1 MSETSN
7 IISASKT
14 ILLPLAPCTL
24 PLMFRLRNLNI
35 IIYEVRIDKS
45 GSSSTCRKGCRH

>member
-1 MSETSN
+1 MNETSN
-7 IISASKT
+7 IISDRRGN
-14 ILLPLAPCTL
+14 LLPLAPCTL

>member
-14 ILLPLAPCTL
+14 ILLPLAPCSL
-24 PLMFRLRNLNI
+24 PLKLSLRNLNNF
-35 IIYEVRIDKS
+35 S
-45 GSSSTCRKGCRH
+45 